1 MNEPMLHYIT
11 QAYIHSDDVAHDGE
25 KGCLSYAL
33 RIENMAVSNEH
44 LGKLMEI
51 LERATSEAKTVMG
64 K

>member
-1 MNEPMLHYIT
+1 
-11 QAYIHSDDVAHDGE
+11 
-25 KGCLSYAL
+25 
-33 RIENMAVSNEH
+33 MAVSNEH